1 MKLAQPD
8 ASPENV
14 QGFTEQVAGGAG
26 VPTEQGLP
34 EMAGLAINVV
44 FSITGTIFLVL
55 MVYGGIRWMSSRGNE
70 DEIDAARTTIFR
82 AAIGL
87 AIIVSAYAVVN
98 FFFNT
103 I

>member
-1 MKLAQPD
+1 MKLVQPN
-8 ASPENV
+8 AKNV
-14 QGFTEQVAGGAG
+14 SDFAGTVAEGAG
-26 VPTEQGLP
+26 VTTESLP
-34 EMAGLAINVV
+34 EVAGLAINVV
-44 FSITGTIFLVL
+44 FSISGTIFLVL

-70 DEIDAARTTIFR
+70 DEIDAARTSIFR

-87 AIIVSAYAVVN
+87 AIIVSAYAIVN